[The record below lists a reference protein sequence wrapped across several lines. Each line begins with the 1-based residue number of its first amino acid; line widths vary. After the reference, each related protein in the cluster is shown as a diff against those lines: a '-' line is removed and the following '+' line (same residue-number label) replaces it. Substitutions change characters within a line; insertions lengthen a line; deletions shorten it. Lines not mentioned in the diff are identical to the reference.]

1 MYTLN
6 TYVETTATEYLC
18 IALDAAAINLS
29 ANVHSI
35 VCYTVIKNQYKFI
48 HEGFYLTDLVNCQVY
63 KGNMYNDKNI
73 IEAVRET
80 NNLILVDENMD
91 YITAAYFSNSGGQTN
106 NVEDVWIKAL
116 PYLRSIYDPYSLGGT
131 NYEWQK
137 SINKKYLNRDSIN
150 TIIVNN
156 NLENSISDI
165 EYNMTDSSILIIFS
179 SLNINDAVSVTEK
192 IINNHSD
199 QVSSIKYQNFNSKVK
214 TELKFN

>member
-1 MYTLN
+1 MSN
-6 TYVETTATEYLC
+6 FFQ
-18 IALDAAAINLS
+18 NLQEREKKLLFLS
-29 ANVHSI
+29 LFLLILLSLFL
-35 VCYTVIKNQYKFI
+35 VIKNM
-48 HEGFYLTDLVNCQVY
+48 HENYSRSIL
-63 KGNMYNDKNI
+63 
-73 IEAVRET
+73 
-80 NNLILVDENMD
+80 NLIKAKSDYEYVFNKVDN
-91 YITAAYFSNSGGQTN
+91 F
-106 NVEDVWIKAL
+106 
-116 PYLRSIYDPYSLGGT
+116 
-131 NYEWQK
+131 QK

-165 EYNMTDSSILIIFS
+165 EYNMTDSSILINFS

>member
-1 MYTLN
+1 MSNFFQNLQEREKKLLFLSLFLLILLVLFFYIKNMQENFSRSTLN
-6 TYVETTATEYLC
+6 L
-18 IALDAAAINLS
+18 
-29 ANVHSI
+29 
-35 VCYTVIKNQYKFI
+35 
-48 HEGFYLTDLVNCQVY
+48 
-63 KGNMYNDKNI
+63 
-73 IEAVRET
+73 
-80 NNLILVDENMD
+80 
-91 YITAAYFSNSGGQTN
+91 
-106 NVEDVWIKAL
+106 IKAK
-116 PYLRSIYDPYSLGGT
+116 SD
-131 NYEWQK
+131 YEYVFNKVDNFQK

-165 EYNMTDSSILIIFS
+165 EYNMTDSSILINFS

>member
-1 MYTLN
+1 MSNFFQNLQEREKKLLFLSLFLLILLVIFFFTKNMQENFSRSTLN
-6 TYVETTATEYLC
+6 L
-18 IALDAAAINLS
+18 
-29 ANVHSI
+29 
-35 VCYTVIKNQYKFI
+35 
-48 HEGFYLTDLVNCQVY
+48 
-63 KGNMYNDKNI
+63 
-73 IEAVRET
+73 
-80 NNLILVDENMD
+80 
-91 YITAAYFSNSGGQTN
+91 
-106 NVEDVWIKAL
+106 IKAK
-116 PYLRSIYDPYSLGGT
+116 SD
-131 NYEWQK
+131 YEYVFNKVDNFQK

-165 EYNMTDSSILIIFS
+165 EYNMTDSSILINFS

>member
-1 MYTLN
+1 MSNFFQNLKEREKKLLFLSLFLLILLVLFFFIKNMQENFSRSTLN
-6 TYVETTATEYLC
+6 L
-18 IALDAAAINLS
+18 
-29 ANVHSI
+29 
-35 VCYTVIKNQYKFI
+35 
-48 HEGFYLTDLVNCQVY
+48 
-63 KGNMYNDKNI
+63 
-73 IEAVRET
+73 
-80 NNLILVDENMD
+80 
-91 YITAAYFSNSGGQTN
+91 
-106 NVEDVWIKAL
+106 IKAK
-116 PYLRSIYDPYSLGGT
+116 SD
-131 NYEWQK
+131 YEYVFNKVDNFQK

-165 EYNMTDSSILIIFS
+165 EYSMTDSSILINFS

>member
-1 MYTLN
+1 MSNFFQNLQEREKKLLFLSLFLLILLVLFFYIKNMQENFSRSTLN
-6 TYVETTATEYLC
+6 L
-18 IALDAAAINLS
+18 
-29 ANVHSI
+29 
-35 VCYTVIKNQYKFI
+35 
-48 HEGFYLTDLVNCQVY
+48 
-63 KGNMYNDKNI
+63 
-73 IEAVRET
+73 
-80 NNLILVDENMD
+80 
-91 YITAAYFSNSGGQTN
+91 
-106 NVEDVWIKAL
+106 IKAKT
-116 PYLRSIYDPYSLGGT
+116 D
-131 NYEWQK
+131 YEYVFNKVDNFQK

-165 EYNMTDSSILIIFS
+165 EYNMTDSSILINFS

>member
-1 MYTLN
+1 MSN
-6 TYVETTATEYLC
+6 FFQ
-18 IALDAAAINLS
+18 NLQEREKKLLFLS
-29 ANVHSI
+29 LFLLI
-35 VCYTVIKNQYKFI
+35 LIFLFFVIKNMQENFSRSA
-48 HEGFYLTDLVNCQVY
+48 L
-63 KGNMYNDKNI
+63 
-73 IEAVRET
+73 
-80 NNLILVDENMD
+80 NLIKAKSDYEYVFNKVDN
-91 YITAAYFSNSGGQTN
+91 F
-106 NVEDVWIKAL
+106 
-116 PYLRSIYDPYSLGGT
+116 
-131 NYEWQK
+131 QK

-165 EYNMTDSSILIIFS
+165 EYNITDSSILIIFS